1 MNGKTL
7 GYIGQLR
14 QNKVGKYPFLSIIA
28 ACADPNQRKI
38 HTISDYGI
46 DYVIV
51 KRFGPIQ
58 LVQRFERIAKVRKP
72 FSVTSSYIGPDRRD
86 FLNPRLMKKNR
97 F

>member
-46 DYVIV
+46 V
-51 KRFGPIQ
+51 KRFGPVQ
-58 LVQRFERIAKVRKP
+58 LMQRLERIAKVRKL